1 MMLPKWG
8 VERWDS
14 STYVSTKVFT
24 PPPRVGLL
32 VSLMIHDIE
41 LYAVMI
47 LSFNIP
53 YHHSLLIDVL
63 TVCLL
68 NIHLQLESIS
78 KHCDQNVVTTS

>member
-1 MMLPKWG
+1 MLPKWG

-47 LSFNIP
+47 P
-53 YHHSLLIDVL
+53 YHHSLLIDVNGMFVKN
-63 TVCLL
+63 TFTITRI
-68 NIHLQLESIS
+68 NIYAL
-78 KHCDQNVVTTS
+78 